1 MNPLVSAPK
10 SSAASSVVSP
20 TAIEYVT
27 RSLFA
32 KKSLRA
38 APKAFFMKF
47 NGKDNLFLGRV
58 DYSVEQIRQA
68 VLADK
73 AALAIQSAR
82 RMRAGNGHIA
92 MEGTAQQV
100 NLDASLLATEVLAQ
114 LATASAEIGS
124 EGLNPVARAIDALN
138 AAHPDAVAHELLN
151 EDQPDENA
159 SLAPRP

>member
-38 APKAFFMKF
+38 ASKAFFMKF
-47 NGKDNLFLGRV
+47 NGQDNLFLGRV
-58 DYSVEQIRQA
+58 DYSVEQIMQA

-73 AALAIQSAR
+73 AALAI
-82 RMRAGNGHIA
+82 
-92 MEGTAQQV
+92 
-100 NLDASLLATEVLAQ
+100 
-114 LATASAEIGS
+114 
-124 EGLNPVARAIDALN
+124 
-138 AAHPDAVAHELLN
+138 
-151 EDQPDENA
+151 
-159 SLAPRP
+159 